1 MHLVM
6 MVNHHFVI
14 GRSFLTELSN
24 ILNNTANDT
33 IVELLQRYNADQLQI
48 AEEELWVVEA
58 PIMPEPEP
66 EPGTHFII
74 SHYKDDFFCGG
85 GGGGGGGGGVEPEPG
100 THFIIL
106 HYKDDWGGGG
116 EIAMTPNVYIHKI
129 CSAITFY
136 PLAAVMK
143 MQIHLKRRV

>member
-85 GGGGGGGGGVEPEPG
+85 GGGGGGGVWNRNQVH
-100 THFIIL
+100 TLLFYTIKMI
-106 HYKDDWGGGG
+106 GGGG
-116 EIAMTPNVYIHKI
+116 GGDCNDPECIH
-129 CSAITFY
+129 S
-136 PLAAVMK
+136 
-143 MQIHLKRRV
+143 

>member
-1 MHLVM
+1 MHLVI

-48 AEEELWVVEA
+48 PEEELWVVEA

-66 EPGTHFII
+66 GTHFIMI
-74 SHYKDDFFCGG
+74 IFFFFGG
-85 GGGGGGGGGVEPEPG
+85 GGGGGGDKNDPE
-100 THFIIL
+100 
-106 HYKDDWGGGG
+106 
-116 EIAMTPNVYIHKI
+116 
-129 CSAITFY
+129 C
-136 PLAAVMK
+136 
-143 MQIHLKRRV
+143 IHLSDLLSHNILPFGSSHENADPSQKKSLDFWLVWEG